1 MSIKQTTP
9 VDSVKIMARVIF
21 ALMIRESQS
30 RYGHL
35 KIGYLWVLLEPLL
48 FITVLIFMFTYR
60 TNLSPPGM
68 SLVLFFTT
76 GLIPYSLFRDILSRT
91 MQAVKSNCQLLAY
104 PQVQIFDLCTARAMF
119 EAFSHINV
127 QKQVIFNP
135 I

>member
-1 MSIKQTTP
+1 
-9 VDSVKIMARVIF
+9 MARVIF

-76 GLIPYSLFRDILSRT
+76 RLIPYSLFRDILSRT
-91 MQAVKSNCQLLAY
+91 MQAVKSNRQLLANT
-104 PQVQIFDLCTARAMF
+104 QVQIFDLCTARAMF